1 MRKAGWTPTNRERS
15 RPQTLGRG
23 GERGEV
29 SEHPASGG
37 RSGTSGKATW
47 LATCHDVPN
56 RASAMC
62 AGRPMDYNPSPGT
75 FLKLFSAS
83 SSHHGQALVQSRVF
97 KMPCCKKLLDL
108 PAVTRSPQA
117 VKTLLMLANSEKVAP
132 RHRDRMCSL
141 LCTGRRGQIALR
153 LKLSVAVVVV
163 LPRVCHATPA
173 SDNLASDTS
182 TVQPPLPP
190 SHHLQATSSVLLI
203 WQQPLH

>member
-1 MRKAGWTPTNRERS
+1 MRSLSILPPVGEVGLLGRRLGS
-15 RPQTLGRG
+15 RPATMFPTGPRQCARG
-23 GERGEV
+23 GRWAIIPLPVHFKPFLSQLLSPWSSSLLEQSFQNALQQRELDFV
-29 SEHPASGG
+29 SEGE
-37 RSGTSGKATW
+37 
-47 LATCHDVPN
+47 
-56 RASAMC
+56 
-62 AGRPMDYNPSPGT
+62 
-75 FLKLFSAS
+75 FF
-83 SSHHGQALVQSRVF
+83 F
-97 KMPCCKKLLDL
+97 CCKKLLDL

-141 LCTGRRGQIALR
+141 LCTGRGGQIALR

-173 SDNLASDTS
+173 SDNLASDVS